1 MPAQLAQRSK
11 HIVCVQGGGGV
22 LRGEKNAMKFL
33 PTVHALYAA
42 SSILFKSRAATYHLG
57 LVFLKFSV
65 SIPATE

>member
-11 HIVCVQGGGGV
+11 HIVCVQEGV

-57 LVFLKFSV
+57 LVFLKCSV
-65 SIPATE
+65 SIPASEWK